1 MVNGNSK
8 CVYNRLFIDQ
18 PYSSCPMLTCPCRR
32 ICDKASVKQKAK
44 KNNVLISVEKP
55 HNKKTIKIN

>member
-1 MVNGNSK
+1 MVNSNSK
-8 CVYNRLFIDQ
+8 SVYNRLFIDQ

-32 ICDKASVKQKAK
+32 ICKASVKQTAK
-44 KNNVLISVEKP
+44 KNNVLISAEKP

>member
-32 ICDKASVKQKAK
+32 ICKASVKQTAK
-44 KNNVLISVEKP
+44 KNNVLISAISP
-55 HNKKTIKIN
+55 HDKETIKIN